1 MEVENI
7 RANMQPEKR
16 HSRHRFKN
24 LTDKMLIATIR
35 EITKQLC
42 HFEMILKVKFNEEK
56 NLQTLAHDI
65 LVAYHHD
72 LKYEMNRR
80 SKATLA
86 KLKRDSRKLATT
98 RKA

>member
-1 MEVENI
+1 
-7 RANMQPEKR
+7 MQPERK

-24 LTDKMLIATIR
+24 LTDKKLMATIR
-35 EITKQLC
+35 EITEQLC

-56 NLQTLAHDI
+56 NLQTLAHEV

-80 SKATLA
+80 AKAKLA
-86 KLKRDSRKLATT
+86 KLNRD
-98 RKA
+98 